1 MSEQAVVFPLR
12 SNAKSL
18 VAGGPVDSVRR
29 KIKYASLFYETV
41 LLEAGVLRLQ
51 AGLSGH
57 FSVVEPARQ
66 DCPPVWESAAARWKA
81 QQQPFVAS
89 MGRETI
95 PGLPA
100 PSTYEVVPWSEP
112 VIAWTATFEPFG
124 RELPAGVNWIE
135 FAPGPRQLSAALDW
149 LSRVWSSDDRRNRV
163 LAGAVAAPRV
173 RDLIIR
179 NTNYDLAAAY
189 NEGFA
194 AAVDPL
200 HAQVVNRRF
209 QDDVI
214 WKAQGFALPISLPQV
229 ADLGWDEIVRIR
241 ANRQVSRFRDMLR
254 DVEAEV
260 AGRSPSEGLEAAVRR
275 VYSRGLG
282 AAIGE
287 VEGIGGPAGRT
298 IQGLVFGI
306 AGGLATMGIG
316 GIGALAA
323 GPAAGAVLGGVFDVR
338 KMLKRKKSAGWAT
351 VHQQITGVGT

>member
-124 RELPAGVNWIE
+124 RELPAGVNW
-135 FAPGPRQLSAALDW
+135 
-149 LSRVWSSDDRRNRV
+149 
-163 LAGAVAAPRV
+163 
-173 RDLIIR
+173 
-179 NTNYDLAAAY
+179 
-189 NEGFA
+189 
-194 AAVDPL
+194 
-200 HAQVVNRRF
+200 
-209 QDDVI
+209 
-214 WKAQGFALPISLPQV
+214 
-229 ADLGWDEIVRIR
+229 
-241 ANRQVSRFRDMLR
+241 
-254 DVEAEV
+254 
-260 AGRSPSEGLEAAVRR
+260 
-275 VYSRGLG
+275 
-282 AAIGE
+282 
-287 VEGIGGPAGRT
+287 
-298 IQGLVFGI
+298 
-306 AGGLATMGIG
+306 
-316 GIGALAA
+316 
-323 GPAAGAVLGGVFDVR
+323 
-338 KMLKRKKSAGWAT
+338 
-351 VHQQITGVGT
+351 